1 MTPTSA
7 LITAANDH
15 PELWQ
20 VAGWQIL
27 LPPLADRHVLCVD
40 SQGWLSAVL
49 AARCRALTV
58 LCPTGRGAEVTRRL
72 AALGMGHVAV
82 RSVEPAGP
90 DEPAAQA
97 RERFTRALPCPY
109 DGIVVAHTTV
119 LAAGG
124 TPRHVA
130 GLLAQLAQ
138 AALADDGFMYVE
150 CGNRWGVRSAG
161 NLPEPGEAELI
172 NRPALSARVV
182 RRALRGAG
190 LADVRMHPY
199 LLSRARLEEVLPSQ
213 GYVATKNRE
222 LRRERIK
229 ELLFGRR
236 GARLFAH
243 AYGLVASRRGLRSVQ
258 DQILQHLA
266 VQHAG
271 TWPKASEAP
280 RPQAGEAPTPQ
291 AGRAAAP
298 LRVTKVLVFHS
309 MKLILVLEAPGQ
321 GGAGLVVVVS
331 SDEVVSQR
339 RTQEARVLAALGM
352 LPSDLARMVPR
363 LVDQFNIDGNDCFVL
378 TKLPGLTLEAD
389 VPQLPAV
396 TASAVDFLVALSQH
410 AATPVPVD
418 QSLFDAVL
426 GPLFDAAA
434 GAQPALRPQVE
445 QLRRSIEPRLLGRL
459 LPLGWCHGDFKIEN
473 VTYDAATLR
482 VTGVLDWE
490 HASQAGLP
498 YIDLMYLLL
507 YNRGIRGAG
516 NWMDAYRGLALQRR
530 LSAEEARLEQRFLAG
545 TGTPADLVPALA
557 AVFLVQHLGVRL
569 ALTQWTPADL
579 ASIRELLEQSL
590 AAVGAMP
597 QPAAGGRGTGALHAW
612 RSAERAP
619 LN

>member
-1 MTPTSA
+1 VTPTSA

-58 LCPTGRGAEVTRRL
+58 LCPASQGAEVMRRL

-82 RSVEPAGP
+82 RGVEPAAP
-90 DEPAAQA
+90 DESPTHTLQ
-97 RERFTRALPCPY
+97 RFMRALPCPY
-109 DGIVVAHTTV
+109 DGIVVAHTAV
-119 LAAGG
+119 LAAPPAAGA
-124 TPRHVA
+124 TPRHMA
-130 GLLAQLAQ
+130 GLLAQLAR

-150 CGNRWGVRSAG
+150 CGNRWAVRSSG
-161 NLPEPGEAELI
+161 NQPGPGEAGLI
-172 NRPALSARVV
+172 SRPALSARAV
-182 RRALRGAG
+182 RRALRDAG
-190 LADVRMHPY
+190 MADVRMHPY
-199 LLSRARLEEVLPSQ
+199 LLSHARLEEVLPSH

-258 DQILQHLA
+258 DVIVQHLG
-266 VQHAG
+266 VQYPGVQDPGTQRAG
-271 TWPKASEAP
+271 GAP
-280 RPQAGEAPTPQ
+280 Q
-291 AGRAAAP
+291 P

-309 MKLILVLEAPGQ
+309 MKLILVLEAPGHD
-321 GGAGLVVVVS
+321 GAGLVVVVS

-339 RTQEARVLAALGM
+339 RTQEARVLAALGL
-352 LPSDLARMVPR
+352 LPPDLARMVPR

-418 QSLFDAVL
+418 QPLLDTVF

-434 GAQPALRPQVE
+434 RTQPPLQAQVE
-445 QLRRSIEPRLLGRL
+445 RLRHSVEPRLLGRL

-482 VTGVLDWE
+482 VAGVLDWE
-490 HASQAGLP
+490 HATQTGLP

-516 NWMDAYRGLALQRR
+516 WVDAFRGLALQRR
-530 LSAEEARLEQRFLAG
+530 LSAEETRLEQRFLAG
-545 TGTPADLVPALA
+545 TGTPADLLPVLA
-557 AVFLVQHLGVRL
+557 AMFLVHHVGVRL
-569 ALTQWTPADL
+569 ALMQWTPEQL
-579 ASIRELLEQSL
+579 VPIRELLEHCH
-590 AAVGAMP
+590 AAVDALPLPM
-597 QPAAGGRGTGALHAW
+597 AGGRGTGALHAV

>member
-1 MTPTSA
+1 VTPTSA

-27 LPPLADRHVLCVD
+27 LPPLAERHVLCVD

-58 LCPTGRGAEVTRRL
+58 LCPASHGAEVMRRL

-82 RSVEPAGP
+82 RSVEPAAP
-90 DEPAAQA
+90 DEPSDQA
-97 RERFTRALPCPY
+97 LQRFMRALPCPY

-119 LAAGG
+119 LATGS
-124 TPRHVA
+124 TPRHMA
-130 GLLAQLAQ
+130 GLLTQLAQ

-150 CGNRWGVRSAG
+150 CDNRWAVRGSG
-161 NLPEPGEAELI
+161 NQPEPGEAELI
-172 NRPALSARVV
+172 NRPALSARTV
-182 RRALRGAG
+182 RRALRDAG

-199 LLSRARLEEVLPSQ
+199 LLSHARLEEVLPSN

-258 DQILQHLA
+258 DMIVQHLGVPDLGA
-266 VQHAG
+266 QQAAG
-271 TWPKASEAP
+271 T
-280 RPQAGEAPTPQ
+280 PQ
-291 AGRAAAP
+291 P

-309 MKLILVLEAPGQ
+309 MKLILVLEAPGH

-339 RTQEARVLAALGM
+339 RTQEARVLAALGQ
-352 LPSDLARMVPR
+352 LPADLARMVPR

-418 QSLFDAVL
+418 EALFDTVF

-434 GAQPALRPQVE
+434 RALPPLQAQVDR
-445 QLRRSIEPRLLGRL
+445 LRRSIEPRLLGRL

-482 VTGVLDWE
+482 VAGVLDWE
-490 HASQAGLP
+490 HATQAGLS

-516 NWMDAYRGLALQRR
+516 WVEAFRGLALQRR
-530 LSAEEARLEQRFLAG
+530 LSAEETRLEQRFLAG
-545 TGTPADLVPALA
+545 TGTPADLVPVLSAL
-557 AVFLVQHLGVRL
+557 FLLHHLGVRL
-569 ALTQWTPADL
+569 GLTQWTGDEL
-579 ASIRELLEQSL
+579 APIRELLEHCH
-590 AAVGAMP
+590 AAVNALP
-597 QPAAGGRGTGALHAW
+597 PPVAGGRGTGALHAV
-612 RSAERAP
+612 RSSERAP